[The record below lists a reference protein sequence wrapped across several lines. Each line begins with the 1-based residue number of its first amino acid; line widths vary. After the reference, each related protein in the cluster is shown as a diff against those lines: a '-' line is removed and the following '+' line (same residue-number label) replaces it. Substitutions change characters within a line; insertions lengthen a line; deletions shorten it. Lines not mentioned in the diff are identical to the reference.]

1 MENHQSKTPATGR
14 IGVIDAIRGFAILG
28 ILFANIQSWSGYK
41 FLPYDTLTTLPYYY
55 LDSLFSSL
63 QLWVID
69 GKFYAIF
76 SILFGVGFGIQYNKN
91 EANDGPFV
99 KGYRRRLAFLLL
111 FGVVHMLLWSG
122 DILTLYALLAFV
134 LVMLRKTPTPYLLPL
149 SMVLLCWFLV
159 SQFLHLQFAGPPET
173 WTKLAHKHYPD
184 MDPQKIVNAFA
195 YGDWWNVFVTNL
207 HNIYWRWLDFIPNG
221 RVSRVLG
228 LFVLGFYFARSGYF
242 VNQAHR
248 FRWIVV
254 YGAIGLL
261 LTYGAI
267 ITNANISYWA
277 TDISSL
283 LAKALLVAAQVTLA
297 LCYMSI
303 LAFLYQSK
311 RLNRFLWPLALI
323 GRTAFTNYLLH
334 TVIGM
339 SIFYGV
345 GFGLFGSL
353 GLAQLWLLALVIY
366 SAQVLVS
373 SLWLRYFRQG
383 PVEWLWRCLAS
394 TKWTPNR
401 KSKSL
406 K

>member
-1 MENHQSKTPATGR
+1 MENNQSKAHATGR

-41 FLPYDTLTTLPYYY
+41 FIPYDTLITLPYYY
-55 LDSLFSSL
+55 LDGLFSTL

-91 EANDGPFV
+91 ETNDGPFV
-99 KGYRRRLAFLLL
+99 RGYRRRLAFLLL
-111 FGVVHMLLWSG
+111 FGLLHMLLWSG

-149 SMVLLCWFLV
+149 SMGLLCWFLI

-195 YGDWWNVFVTNL
+195 YGDWWDVFTTNL

-242 VNQAHR
+242 INQAHR
-248 FRWIVV
+248 FRWIVI
-254 YGAIGLL
+254 YGVIGLL

-283 LAKALLVAAQVTLA
+283 LAKALLVAAQVILA

-311 RLNRFLWPLALI
+311 LLNQFLWPLALI

-334 TVIGM
+334 TVVGM

-366 SAQVLVS
+366 SVQVLLS

-394 TKWTPNR
+394 NKWTPNR